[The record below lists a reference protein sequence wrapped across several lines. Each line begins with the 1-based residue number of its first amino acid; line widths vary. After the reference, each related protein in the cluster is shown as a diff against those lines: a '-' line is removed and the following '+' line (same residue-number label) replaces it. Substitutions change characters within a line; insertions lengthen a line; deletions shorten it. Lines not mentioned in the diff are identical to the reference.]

1 MSADATMDRIEATVR
16 ALVGAHDDAVWTVS
30 TGGQDDRLGLS
41 LAPAQWR
48 VWTIAVH
55 LADGAEMIEGSRFTA
70 EIRRPIVDGKC
81 APPTWEEYVGAL
93 HAVVMVRVDRIARA
107 ANTRAS

>member
-1 MSADATMDRIEATVR
+1 
-16 ALVGAHDDAVWTVS
+16 
-30 TGGQDDRLGLS
+30 
-41 LAPAQWR
+41 
-48 VWTIAVH
+48 
-55 LADGAEMIEGSRFTA
+55 MIEGSRFTA